1 MKSWVIPITA
11 FCLGLGVG
19 LSGPFLATKYMEPY
33 LPGFMKKPLHP
44 LEGIVTHK
52 QQDQD
57 RLLMTVTTQDG
68 TILATFRKQVAEIAL
83 LVEEQDSI
91 TLDVRQYEP
100 FVNDPPVLKVNKQV
114 PQSNDPS
121 SASPTV
127 PPSPP
132 PAERIPP
139 PESQLPTSPSTE
151 APSKKPETSAP
162 ALN

>member
-1 MKSWVIPITA
+1 MKAWVIPITV
-11 FCLGLGVG
+11 FCLGLGLG
-19 LSGPFLATKYMEPY
+19 LSGPFLATQYMEPY

-57 RLLMTVTTQDG
+57 RLLMTITTQDG
-68 TILATFRKQVAEIAL
+68 TILATFRKHVAEIAL

-100 FVNDPPVLKVNKQV
+100 FVNDPPVLKVNKQG
-114 PQSNDPS
+114 PQVHGQS
-121 SASPTV
+121 STLLTV
-127 PPSPP
+127 PPSPSSV
-132 PAERIPP
+132 ERTTPR
-139 PESQLPTSPSTE
+139 ESQLDSPPSVE
-151 APSKKPETSAP
+151 ASPEKSATNTP